1 MAGIA
6 PFSFGGTSRYEPRRQ
21 LGQGGFGIVYEV
33 FDRERSRP
41 VALKLLRVPEGENLS
56 QFKDEFRLLR
66 GIAHDNLVALEEFRI
81 EPPYVFFTMELVDGA
96 QTILSY
102 LRPAPPGGA
111 APGPRLDV
119 GRLRAALPQL
129 AGALMA
135 LHGRGIIHRDIKP
148 SNVLVAPDG
157 RVVVLDFGIASALER
172 DGLHRE
178 SVAAWPLTVLGTP
191 AYMAPEHGSP
201 EGATAAI
208 DWYSLGVILYEALTG
223 QRPFAGD
230 AFEQLEAKQTTLPRP
245 PHEIAPDVAREW
257 SNLCVGLLE
266 PDPRR
271 RLNGHALV
279 QLLGPAPEAVVEYA
293 APEVDLVGRDAQLDA
308 LADAY
313 ETARNGQTVVALVS
327 GHSGMGKTALIEQ
340 FIADQRILE
349 PRLLALRSRCY
360 ERESVPYKAID
371 PIVDTLSRYLRR
383 LPPTEVRDLVPRDA
397 AILTRVF
404 PALLDVREF
413 QHTPDAVLASLDST
427 TLRQRAATALRELV
441 SRIAMA
447 VPLVIAIDDAQ
458 WGDADSAALLPF
470 LLSPPDSPRVLLIA
484 SYRSEDITDAPL
496 VAALS
501 RLVQQTGGPPCAHLS
516 IGPLKPE
523 DSRELARRLAGPDVG
538 DGMAEGIAQES
549 GGSPFFVYELARHAV
564 GGGGAT
570 RLEAVVGNRVS
581 SLSPSSRALMA
592 AVALSAQA
600 IPLAVA
606 EHAAAIGPSER
617 PVLGRLTVGRLVRS
631 PGGEG
636 QTLEPY
642 HDRIREAVVAQLSD
656 HAVAQCHRRLAE
668 AWEQSGKARPGTLAT
683 HFAGAGDISRA
694 TVYAEH
700 AALQA
705 AHALAFDQAAE
716 FYRLLLRLNEQHD
729 RLRDWWIGLGDALV
743 NDGRGK
749 DAADSYQK
757 ALQLTPAGQEL
768 ELETRAAA
776 ELIRA
781 GYLSEALVALE
792 RLLPKVGIR
801 APASDGQAVLT
812 LIGHRALVALRGIRI
827 RERPESEVPPALL
840 RRIDVLV
847 AIGAPLSLIAL
858 PRGLALN
865 MQATWHALRAGER
878 RRAALGLALLAAT
891 TSMRGTK
898 SLRATLDCVAAA
910 KALAEPIGDPY
921 TTARTLLAEGIAL
934 KVTGRWKQGVACLD
948 EAIALFTSCPGSRWE
963 IETAQTLRH
972 DTLIWTGD
980 WKRLAHELPAR
991 RREAEQRG
999 DLYSVAHVTGRL
1011 APHVSLMADR
1021 PLQAEAEA
1029 DEAERRSSEP
1039 HYNLQSRAALCARLD
1054 VDLYAGHP
1062 HKAADRLTQRWPALK
1077 STLRLFQSG
1086 RIEVLSYRARVSLAL
1101 AASGA
1106 GATHLQDALRTAG
1119 HLERER
1125 AAWATALATL
1135 TRAAAAAG
1143 QGDED
1148 RAKALLETAEGLL
1161 LASDMRLY
1169 AAAAA
1174 FRLGALE
1181 GGDGGRQ
1188 LMLRA
1193 TATLREEN
1201 TVKPEAI
1208 VDLLCPWPSDPRG
1221 ITVLPP
1227 RQAPR

>member
-1 MAGIA
+1 M
-6 PFSFGGTSRYEPRRQ
+6 
-21 LGQGGFGIVYEV
+21 
-33 FDRERSRP
+33 
-41 VALKLLRVPEGENLS
+41 
-56 QFKDEFRLLR
+56 
-66 GIAHDNLVALEEFRI
+66 
-81 EPPYVFFTMELVDGA
+81 
-96 QTILSY
+96 
-102 LRPAPPGGA
+102 
-111 APGPRLDV
+111 
-119 GRLRAALPQL
+119 PQL

-157 RVVVLDFGIASALER
+157 RVVVLDFGIAWALER
-172 DGLHRE
+172 DGLQRDAA
-178 SVAAWPLTVLGTP
+178 VAWPLTVLGTP
-191 AYMAPEHGSP
+191 AYMAPERGSP
-201 EGATAAI
+201 EGTTAAI

-223 QRPFAGD
+223 QRPFVGD
-230 AFEQLEAKQTTLPRP
+230 AYEQMEAKQTTLPRP
-245 PHEIAPDVAREW
+245 PFEIAPDVSREW
-257 SNLCVGLLE
+257 SNLCLGLLE

-271 RLNGHALV
+271 RLNGHAVV

-313 ETARNGQTVVALVS
+313 GTARNGQTVVTLVS
-327 GHSGMGKTALIEQ
+327 GQSGMGKTALIEQ
-340 FIADQRILE
+340 FIADQRTVE

-383 LPPTEVRDLVPRDA
+383 LPPAEVRDLVPRDA

-404 PALLDVREF
+404 PALLDVEAF
-413 QHTPDAVLASLDST
+413 NKQTPDAVQATLDST

-470 LLSPPDSPRVLLIA
+470 LLSPPESPRLLLIA
-484 SYRSEDITDAPL
+484 AYRSEDTADAPL
-496 VAALS
+496 VAALT
-501 RLVQQTGGPPCAHLS
+501 RLVQQADGPVCSQLA

-523 DSRELARRLAGPDVG
+523 DTRELARQLAGPGAG
-538 DGMAEGIAQES
+538 DDMAEGIAQES

-564 GGGGAT
+564 VGGGAT

-581 SLSPSSRALMA
+581 SLSPSTRALMA

-606 EHAAAIGPSER
+606 EAAAAIGPGER
-617 PVLGRLTVGRLVRS
+617 SVLGRLTVGRLVRS

-656 HAVAQCHRRLAE
+656 HGVAQWHRRLAE

-683 HFAGAGDISRA
+683 HFAGAGETVRA
-694 TVYAEH
+694 SHYAEQ
-700 AALQA
+700 AALRA

-716 FYRLLLRLNEQHD
+716 FYRLLLRLNAHSE
-729 RLRDWWIGLGDALV
+729 RRRDWLIGLGDALV
-743 NDGRGK
+743 NDGRGY
-749 DAADSYQK
+749 DAAHTYQD
-757 ALQLTPAGQEL
+757 ALQLTPSGEAL

-781 GYLSEALVALE
+781 GYLSEALVALD
-792 RLLPKVGIR
+792 RLLPKVGVR
-801 APASDGQAVLT
+801 PPASDAQAVLT
-812 LIGHRALVALRGIRI
+812 LLAHRALVGLRGIRI
-827 RERPESEVPPALL
+827 RERAESQVPPALL
-840 RRIDVLV
+840 QRIDVLV
-847 AIGAPLSLIAL
+847 AVGAPLALIAL

-898 SLRATLDCVAAA
+898 SRHATLRYVEAA
-910 KALAEPIGDPY
+910 KALAEPLGDPY
-921 TTARTLLAEGIAL
+921 TTARTLLAEGISL
-934 KVTGRWKQGVACLD
+934 KVTGQWKEGVARLD
-948 EAIALFTSCPGSRWE
+948 EAIELFTTCPGSRWE

-980 WKRLAHELPAR
+980 WKRLAQELPGR

-999 DLYSVAHVTGRL
+999 DRYSVAHVTGRL
-1011 APHVSLMADR
+1011 APHVSLVADR
-1021 PLQAEAEA
+1021 PAQAEAEA
-1029 DEAERRSSEP
+1029 DEAERHSSEP

-1054 VDLYAGHP
+1054 VLLYSGQP
-1062 HKAADRLTQRWPALK
+1062 DKADERLSQRWPALK
-1077 STLRLFQSG
+1077 GTLALFQSG
-1086 RIEVLSYRARVSLAL
+1086 RIELLSYRARIALAL
-1101 AASGA
+1101 AAA
-1106 GATHLQDALRTAG
+1106 GAPGTHLQEAVQTAAK
-1119 HLERER
+1119 LEREG
-1125 AAWATALATL
+1125 APWATALATL
-1135 TRAAAAAG
+1135 TRAAVTAG
-1143 QGDED
+1143 QGNGE
-1148 RAKALLETAEGLL
+1148 RAVTLLERAEGQL
-1161 LASDMRLY
+1161 LACDMRLY

-1174 FRLGALE
+1174 CRRGSLL
-1181 GGDGGRQ
+1181 GGDTGRA
-1188 LMLRA
+1188 LMSDA
-1193 TATLREEN
+1193 TATLRQEQ
-1201 TVKPEAI
+1201 VAKPGAI
-1208 VDLLCPWPSDPRG
+1208 VDLLCPWPHDRRG
-1221 ITVLPP
+1221 ITVAPP
-1227 RQAPR
+1227 GQDS